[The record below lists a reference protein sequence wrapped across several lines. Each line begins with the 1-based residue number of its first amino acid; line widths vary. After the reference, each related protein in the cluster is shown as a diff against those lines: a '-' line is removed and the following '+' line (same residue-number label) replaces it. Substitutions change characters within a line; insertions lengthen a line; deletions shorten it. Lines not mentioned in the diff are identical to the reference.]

1 MDDPT
6 KEEVSSFEESG
17 KSIMILGDFG
27 TPAKGLFRDSDG
39 DVFYVAV
46 KEAEG
51 REPTGDSLFC
61 NLVGIFGV
69 DESLPRPIC
78 AEEWMTLSLEEFV
91 LCKRPPKTL
100 THVNFAYDSWNGLD
114 YVHRILGKVHG
125 RIHPRNIL
133 ALDTGFSGWLVKISD
148 LGVTR
153 SLSNFGK
160 EWSHQVQEE
169 FVQEADVKSWATSL
183 IFMITGESI
192 HWDKSESHSVRCQKI
207 KGSTPERWRSQ
218 VQQKLASYNRETS
231 YKLLKLLETGDSSVQ
246 FDFMNEFKSY

>member
-51 REPTGDSLFC
+51 RKPTGDALFC

-69 DESLPRPIC
+69 DESPQKPIC
-78 AEEWMTLSLEEFV
+78 AEGNKLNAFNHKFVPQEWMTLSLEEFV

-100 THVNFAYDSWNGLD
+100 THVNFAYDCWNGLD

-133 ALDTGFSGWLVKISD
+133 AL
-148 LGVTR
+148 
-153 SLSNFGK
+153 GK
-160 EWSHQVQEE
+160 
-169 FVQEADVKSWATSL
+169 
-183 IFMITGESI
+183 
-192 HWDKSESHSVRCQKI
+192 
-207 KGSTPERWRSQ
+207 
-218 VQQKLASYNRETS
+218 
-231 YKLLKLLETGDSSVQ
+231 
-246 FDFMNEFKSY
+246 